1 MPEWMGLLERLSVAA
16 GPPGFEDEVRD
27 LLMDELKNSV
37 DQLFTDPFGNL
48 YAVKMG
54 RSERRLMMAAHMDEV
69 ALMVRYLEPNG
80 FIRITELGGLNP
92 TQLLSQRVIVHG
104 RKKLRGV
111 IGTLPVHMG
120 KEESPKMEDLY
131 IDVGAVSR
139 ERLQELGVRPGT
151 PVTFDAPFIIQEDT
165 GVVIGKALD
174 DRLGCLVLAESLRRV
189 DDPEMTIY
197 GVFTSQEERGMKGA
211 TVAVNRIQP
220 DLAFVLEG
228 TIASDVPG
236 VPAHER
242 VTELGRGPAL
252 RVMDRT
258 VIVQRWL
265 LEEMMARAEDLGIP
279 YQLQLSPV
287 SGTDAAAISVGGR
300 GTPVGIVS
308 VPARYIH
315 TPSSLAR
322 IDDIENTVRLMID
335 LARSPPKPR
344 YGGASGTPTPPI

>member
-1 MPEWMGLLERLSVAA
+1 MSEWIGLLEKLSVAA
-16 GPPGFEDEVRD
+16 GPPGFEDEVREI
-27 LLMDELKNSV
+27 LIEELKESV

-48 YAVKMG
+48 YAVKRG
-54 RSERRLMMAAHMDEV
+54 KSERKLMIAAHMDEV
-69 ALMVRYLEPNG
+69 ALMVRYLEPDG
-80 FIRITELGGLNP
+80 FLRVTNLGGLNP
-92 TQLLSQRVIVHG
+92 AQLLSQRVLLHG

-120 KEESPKMEDLY
+120 KEEPPKMEDLY
-131 IDVGAVSR
+131 VDVGATNR
-139 ERLQELGVRPGT
+139 EQLEKLGVRPGT
-151 PVTFDAPFIIQEDT
+151 PVTFDVPFIHQEDT

-174 DRLGCLVLAESLRRV
+174 DRLGCLVLAESLKRIN
-189 DDPEMTIY
+189 DPDMTIY
-197 GVFTSQEERGMKGA
+197 GVFTSQEERGMRGA

-236 VPAHER
+236 VPAHKY
-242 VTELGRGPAL
+242 VTELGKGPAL

-265 LEEMMARAEDLGIP
+265 LEEMVSRAEKLSIP
-279 YQLQLSPV
+279 HQLQLSPT
-287 SGTDAAAISVGGR
+287 SGTDAAAISVGGK

-322 IDDIENTVRLMID
+322 VEDVENALKLMTD
-335 LARSPPKPR
+335 LARSPPEPR
-344 YGGASGTPTPPI
+344 Y